1 MRRVALATI
10 ASLAVTLF
18 ANSPAGAEIPWQ
30 KNLRA
35 AHTKAEAEG
44 KLMLLHFYSDNC
56 VYCDR
61 LEEGAFQAPQV
72 GQAISQNFVAVKVH
86 ANSAPELAKMF
97 KVTKFPTDVVVTTE
111 GKKIVHQVSP
121 QDPNKYVAMLAGTLP
136 AKTEAIAATP
146 RAPESIQAPVAA
158 TTSVATTPAA
168 TDPAVGMAMPESVA
182 AMPASAKPGSQPNSQ
197 LAGYRDLGGLEL
209 PDDASVPVTSSPRT
223 PSAATSSPTTPSSGE
238 PELAMEGFCAVT
250 VISEDKWVEGK
261 PEHGVIHLGKLYLF
275 QNEEAM
281 STFLADPV
289 PFTPVLNE
297 IDVVR
302 FFEERIIVPG
312 KREWGVKDP
321 TFQRMFF
328 FADEAAMNHFIEEH
342 QRYTDAAM
350 DVMEKAV
357 KDANP
362 DS

>member
-56 VYCDR
+56 VYCER
-61 LEEGAFQAPQV
+61 LEAGAFQAPQV

-136 AKTEAIAATP
+136 AKTEAIAVTP
-146 RAPESIQAPVAA
+146 PAPENIQAPVAA
-158 TTSVATTPAA
+158 TAPAATTPVATAPVAADPVATTPAA
-168 TDPAVGMAMPESVA
+168 ADPAVGMAMPESVA
-182 AMPASAKPGSQPNSQ
+182 AKPAAEKPGSQPNSQ
-197 LAGYRDLGGLEL
+197 LAGYRDFGGLEL
-209 PDDASVPVTSSPRT
+209 PDDASVPVKSSPRKSSAVTSSPVAS
-223 PSAATSSPTTPSSGE
+223 SAATSSPAASSRRHIQPSCIEAPPHPARPRQG
-238 PELAMEGFCAVT
+238 AVN
-250 VISEDKWVEGK
+250 
-261 PEHGVIHLGKLYLF
+261 
-275 QNEEAM
+275 QNWRWKD
-281 STFLADPV
+281 S
-289 PFTPVLNE
+289 
-297 IDVVR
+297 VR
-302 FFEERIIVPG
+302 
-312 KREWGVKDP
+312 
-321 TFQRMFF
+321 
-328 FADEAAMNHFIEEH
+328 
-342 QRYTDAAM
+342 
-350 DVMEKAV
+350 
-357 KDANP
+357 
-362 DS
+362 

>member
-1 MRRVALATI
+1 MRTVALATI
-10 ASLAVTLF
+10 ASLAFLII
-18 ANSPAGAEIPWQ
+18 ADSPAGAQIPWQ

-61 LEEGAFQAPQV
+61 LDAGAFQAPSV
-72 GQAISQNFVAVKVH
+72 GQAISENFVAVKVH

-97 KVTKFPTDVVVTTE
+97 KVTKFPTDIVVTPG
-111 GKKIVHQVSP
+111 GKKIVHRVSP
-121 QDPNKYVAMLAGTLP
+121 QDPKKYVAMLVGTLP
-136 AKTEAIAATP
+136 SMPAKNTAIAA
-146 RAPESIQAPVAA
+146 APPVKQS
-158 TTSVATTPAA
+158 T
-168 TDPAVGMAMPESVA
+168 
-182 AMPASAKPGSQPNSQ
+182 QPNSQ
-197 LAGYRDLGGLEL
+197 LAGYRNDE
-209 PDDASVPVTSSPRT
+209 PAFDMPIQENVPVASEA
-223 PSAATSSPTTPSSGE
+223 SAESGATGSSGE

-250 VISEDKWVEGK
+250 VISEDKWIEGK
-261 PEHGVIHLGKLYLF
+261 PEHGVIHLGKLYMF
-275 QNEEAM
+275 QNADAM
-281 STFLADPV
+281 NTFLADPV
-289 PFTPVLNE
+289 PYTPVLNE

-302 FFEERIIVPG
+302 FFEERVIVAG

-342 QRYTDAAM
+342 HRYTDAAIE
-350 DVMEKAV
+350 VMEKAV

-362 DS
+362 ES